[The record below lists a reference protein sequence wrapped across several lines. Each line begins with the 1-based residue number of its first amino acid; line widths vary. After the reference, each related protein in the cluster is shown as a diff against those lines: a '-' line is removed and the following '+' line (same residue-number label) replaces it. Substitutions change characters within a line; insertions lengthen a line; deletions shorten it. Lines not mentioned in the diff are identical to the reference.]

1 MSDTNQASKTEL
13 LYQIWYCSADW
24 ESCRDADV
32 SITSYDGIK
41 IDPHT
46 LVLSTEIPV
55 DGNLLVKSIHSD
67 EMSHWIMLKDGFVF
81 YTLDEYLAYTAYKQA
96 FANLQEYI
104 NHARFEYGSYMNLLQ
119 FKKDLNFPVTN
130 FKDKYKKAE

>member
-1 MSDTNQASKTEL
+1 MFDKNTARKTEL
-13 LYQIWYCSADW
+13 LYQVWYCSADW
-24 ESCRDADV
+24 ERCRDADV
-32 SITSYDGIK
+32 SITSYDSIR

-46 LVLSTEIPV
+46 LVLSAEIPV

-67 EMSHWIMLKDGFVF
+67 EMGHWIMLKDGFVF

-104 NHARFEYGSYMNLLQ
+104 NHARFEYDSYMNLLQ